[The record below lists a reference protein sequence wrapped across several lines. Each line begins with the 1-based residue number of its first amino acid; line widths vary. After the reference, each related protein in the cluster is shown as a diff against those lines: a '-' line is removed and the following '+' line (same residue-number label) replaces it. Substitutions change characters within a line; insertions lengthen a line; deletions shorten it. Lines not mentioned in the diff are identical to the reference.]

1 MQRRKKSFQP
11 IKNYTLHITHSGSC
25 QAGEINIQT
34 WYEAFGTQTV
44 AVLLL
49 PLDAFSLLLLPK
61 RWFQNY
67 PSLNNPIRPFLPL
80 GWRSLTIHVQY
91 TGLKLHN
98 TDDKEKKKTRNTCNN
113 KTFERSQL
121 SALNAVPWVRC
132 LLYLSGVKIHRSR
145 VHILFWPLANVFLS
159 SPKLNF
165 SSTLVKYM

>member
-1 MQRRKKSFQP
+1 MQWRKKSFQP

-80 GWRSLTIHVQY
+80 GWRSLTIHVRY

-98 TDDKEKKKTRNTCNN
+98 TDDKEKKNQEIHVITRHLKEASEVHWMPFHECDAYY
-113 KTFERSQL
+113 TFQGLKFIGRGFISY
-121 SALNAVPWVRC
+121 SD
-132 LLYLSGVKIHRSR
+132 H
-145 VHILFWPLANVFLS
+145 
-159 SPKLNF
+159 
-165 SSTLVKYM
+165 